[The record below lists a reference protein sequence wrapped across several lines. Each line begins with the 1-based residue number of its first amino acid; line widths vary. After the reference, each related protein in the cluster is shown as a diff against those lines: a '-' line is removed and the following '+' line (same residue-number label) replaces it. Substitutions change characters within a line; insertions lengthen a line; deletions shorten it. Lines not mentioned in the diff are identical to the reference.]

1 MARPPRPY
9 PTDAALE
16 ILKVLWEL
24 GPSTL
29 GEVCEAIQ
37 KNRPVAKTTI
47 ATTLGV
53 MLSKGLVKRR
63 RGRSV
68 YIWSAKI
75 DEQKTARQVARR
87 LVDQVFDGSARQLVA
102 HLIDSGDL
110 SERDLVV
117 IRRLMD
123 EYIRSSKGEQ
133 AL

>member
-1 MARPPRPY
+1 M
-9 PTDAALE
+9 E
-16 ILKVLWEL
+16 ILKVLWES

-63 RGRSV
+63 RGRNA

-110 SERDLVV
+110 SEGDLVA

-123 EYIRSSKGEQ
+123 DYIRSSKGE
-133 AL
+133 